1 MWLGRVDFG
10 CTEPSLAS
18 TSKPIVPFSYTSG
31 FCESLCTN
39 CFFCCSSTVCCGQS
53 CYTCSVAK
61 WKTFLHSMVS
71 ALCQYEFKAHTK
83 YERSLSTQIN
93 QQTPLLHPMS
103 QRKEKNLE
111 KRGFLWMH
119 GIGCVWSTL
128 NYYCSLATKNDKIEQ
143 ETLLHY
149 SSGY

>member
-18 TSKPIVPFSYTSG
+18 TSKPIVPFPYTSG

-39 CFFCCSSTVCCGQS
+39 CFFAALPLFAVDSHVTLAQWPSGRHS
-53 CYTCSVAK
+53 CI
-61 WKTFLHSMVS
+61 SMVS

-93 QQTPLLHPMS
+93 QQTPLLHPML

-128 NYYCSLATKNDKIEQ
+128 NYCCSLATKNDKIEQ